1 MKKNMINKFTLKVLS
16 LIIAILIWLLVRNV
30 DDPIVVRT
38 FYEIPVSIENA
49 SYLAENLE
57 IPLLVD
63 GKDTVKVRVKG
74 ARSVVS
80 KLKKEDIKAVADMT
94 QIISKDTTPIM
105 VPVEVTGTGISD
117 SDITVRPRNIQV
129 DIEKQKS
136 VEKTIAVSTGDTQP
150 DKDYEIGN
158 LKANPEKVT
167 ISGPETIIN
176 KIDKVVALIDVMTG
190 RKESNIEIKSQL
202 KIYDKNL
209 DELSPKQLEYLNI
222 KEISDNT
229 IRIQAQFWK
238 VKQNVKIKAEYSGE
252 PKRGYEVDS
261 INLVPDTISV
271 AGTDE
276 ALKKLEQEGNTL
288 EIPGKYIDVT
298 DKTGDFEQ
306 NIDLSELLPEDLKL
320 VRDLNSSVIATVKI
334 LPYNSRDYEVSVTQI
349 EADNKAEDLDLVF
362 QDEQITI
369 RAKAKEQDLDSLS
382 AANIQVQ
389 IDLSGYGE
397 GEYEVPVTVTLPGGY
412 ELVESIKVKVKLVPG
427 AEK

>member
-94 QIISKDTTPIM
+94 QIISKDTTLIM

-176 KIDKVVALIDVMTG
+176 KIDKVVALIDVTG

>member
-176 KIDKVVALIDVMTG
+176 KIDKVVALIDVTG

-334 LPYNSRDYEVSVTQI
+334 LPYNSRDYEVSVTKI

>member
-176 KIDKVVALIDVMTG
+176 KIDKVVALIDVTG

-238 VKQNVKIKAEYSGE
+238 VKQNVKIKAECSGE

>member
-176 KIDKVVALIDVMTG
+176 KIDKVVALIDVTG

-238 VKQNVKIKAEYSGE
+238 VKQSVKIKAEYSGE

-349 EADNKAEDLDLVF
+349 EADNKAEDLDLIF

>member
-117 SDITVRPRNIQV
+117 SDITVRPGNIQV

-176 KIDKVVALIDVMTG
+176 KIDKVVALIDVTG

-298 DKTGDFEQ
+298 DKAGDFEQ

>member
-117 SDITVRPRNIQV
+117 SDITVRHRNIQV

-176 KIDKVVALIDVMTG
+176 KIDKVVALIDVTG

-298 DKTGDFEQ
+298 DKAGDFEQ

>member
-16 LIIAILIWLLVRNV
+16 LIIAILIWILVRNV

-176 KIDKVVALIDVMTG
+176 KIDKVVALIDVTG

>member
-176 KIDKVVALIDVMTG
+176 KIDKVVALIDVTG

-298 DKTGDFEQ
+298 DKAGDFEQ

-412 ELVESIKVKVKLVPG
+412 ELVESIKVKLKLVPG

>member
-1 MKKNMINKFTLKVLS
+1 MKKNMINKFTLKILS

-30 DDPIVVRT
+30 DDPIIVRT
-38 FYEIPVSIENA
+38 FHEIPVTIENA

-63 GKDTVKVRVKG
+63 GKDTVKVRIKG
-74 ARSVVS
+74 ARSVVN
-80 KLKKEDIKAVADMT
+80 KLEKEDITAVADMT

-105 VPVEVTGTGISD
+105 VPVEVTCTGISD

-129 DIEKQKS
+129 NIEKQKS

-167 ISGPETIIN
+167 ISGPESIIDR
-176 KIDKVVALIDVMTG
+176 IDKVVALVDVTG

-209 DELSPKQLEYLNI
+209 DELSAKQLEYLNI

-252 PKRGYEVDS
+252 PKHGYEVDS
-261 INLVPDTISV
+261 INLVPDTVSV
-271 AGTDE
+271 AGTEE

-298 DKTGDFEQ
+298 DKTGDFEE
-306 NIDLSELLPEDLKL
+306 NIDLNELLPEDLKL
-320 VRDLNSSVIATVKI
+320 VRDVNSSVIATVKI

-349 EADNKAEDLDLVF
+349 KADNKAEDLDLVF

>member
-1 MKKNMINKFTLKVLS
+1 MINKFTLKVLS

-176 KIDKVVALIDVMTG
+176 KIDKVVALIDVTG

-238 VKQNVKIKAEYSGE
+238 VKQSVKIKAEYSGE

-349 EADNKAEDLDLVF
+349 EADNKAEDLDLIF

>member
-1 MKKNMINKFTLKVLS
+1 MKKNMINKFTLKILS

-30 DDPIVVRT
+30 DDPIIVRT
-38 FYEIPVSIENA
+38 FYEIPVTIENA

-63 GKDTVKVRVKG
+63 GKDTVKVRIKG
-74 ARSVVS
+74 ARSVVN
-80 KLKKEDIKAVADMT
+80 KLEKEDITAVADMT

-105 VPVEVTGTGISD
+105 VPVEVTCTGISD

-129 DIEKQKS
+129 NIEKQKS

-167 ISGPETIIN
+167 ISGPESIIDR
-176 KIDKVVALIDVMTG
+176 IDKVVALVDVTG

-209 DELSPKQLEYLNI
+209 DELSAKQLEYLNI

-252 PKRGYEVDS
+252 PKHGYEVDS
-261 INLVPDTISV
+261 INLVPDTVSV
-271 AGTDE
+271 AGTEE

-298 DKTGDFEQ
+298 DKTGDFEE
-306 NIDLSELLPEDLKL
+306 NIDLNELLPEDLKL
-320 VRDLNSSVIATVKI
+320 VRDVNSSVIATVKI

-349 EADNKAEDLDLVF
+349 KADNKAEDLDLVF

-369 RAKAKEQDLDSLS
+369 RAKVKEQDLDSLS
-382 AANIQVQ
+382 TADIQVQ
-389 IDLSGYGE
+389 IDLNGYGE
-397 GEYEVPVTVTLPGGY
+397 GEYEVPVTVTLPSGY
-412 ELVESIKVKVKLVPG
+412 ELVEDIKVKVKLVPG

>member
-30 DDPIVVRT
+30 DEPIVVRT

-176 KIDKVVALIDVMTG
+176 KIDKVVALIDVTG

>member
-1 MKKNMINKFTLKVLS
+1 MKKNMINKFTLKILS

-30 DDPIVVRT
+30 DDPIIVRT
-38 FYEIPVSIENA
+38 FYEIPVTIENA

-63 GKDTVKVRVKG
+63 GKDTVKVRIKG
-74 ARSVVS
+74 ARSVVN
-80 KLKKEDIKAVADMT
+80 KLEKEDITAVADMT

-105 VPVEVTGTGISD
+105 VPVEVTCTGISD

-129 DIEKQKS
+129 NIEKQKS

-167 ISGPETIIN
+167 ISGPESIIDR
-176 KIDKVVALIDVMTG
+176 IDKVVALVDVTG

-209 DELSPKQLEYLNI
+209 DELSAKQLEYLNI

-252 PKRGYEVDS
+252 PKHGYEVDS
-261 INLVPDTISV
+261 INLVPDTVSV
-271 AGTDE
+271 AGTEE

-298 DKTGDFEQ
+298 DKTGDFEE
-306 NIDLSELLPEDLKL
+306 NIDLNELLPEDLKL
-320 VRDLNSSVIATVKI
+320 VRDVNSSVIATVKI

-349 EADNKAEDLDLVF
+349 KADNKAEDLDLVF

-382 AANIQVQ
+382 TADIQVQ
-389 IDLSGYGE
+389 IDLNGYGE
-397 GEYEVPVTVTLPGGY
+397 GEYEVPVTVTLPSGY
-412 ELVESIKVKVKLVPG
+412 ELVEDIKVKVKLVLG

>member
-117 SDITVRPRNIQV
+117 SGITVRPRNIQV

-176 KIDKVVALIDVMTG
+176 KIDKVVALIDVTG

-298 DKTGDFEQ
+298 DKAGDFEQ

>member
-176 KIDKVVALIDVMTG
+176 KIDKVVALIDVTG

-369 RAKAKEQDLDSLS
+369 RAKAKEQYLDSLS

-389 IDLSGYGE
+389 IDLNGYGE

>member
-1 MKKNMINKFTLKVLS
+1 MKKNMINKFTLKILS

-30 DDPIVVRT
+30 DDPIIVRT
-38 FYEIPVSIENA
+38 FYEIPVTIENA

-63 GKDTVKVRVKG
+63 GKDTVKVRIKG
-74 ARSVVS
+74 ARSVVN
-80 KLKKEDIKAVADMT
+80 KLEKEDITAVADMT

-105 VPVEVTGTGISD
+105 VPVEVTCTGISD
-117 SDITVRPRNIQV
+117 FDITVRPRNIQV
-129 DIEKQKS
+129 NIEKQKS

-167 ISGPETIIN
+167 ISGPESIIDR
-176 KIDKVVALIDVMTG
+176 IDKVVALVDVTG

-209 DELSPKQLEYLNI
+209 DELSAKQLEYLNI

-252 PKRGYEVDS
+252 PKHGYEVDS
-261 INLVPDTISV
+261 INLVPDTVSV
-271 AGTDE
+271 AGTEE

-298 DKTGDFEQ
+298 DKTGDFEE
-306 NIDLSELLPEDLKL
+306 NIDLNELLPEDLKL
-320 VRDLNSSVIATVKI
+320 VRDVNSSVIATVKI

-349 EADNKAEDLDLVF
+349 KADNKAEDLDLVF

-382 AANIQVQ
+382 TADIQVQ
-389 IDLSGYGE
+389 IDLNGYGE
-397 GEYEVPVTVTLPGGY
+397 GEYEVPVTVTLPSGY
-412 ELVESIKVKVKLVPG
+412 ELVEDIKVKVKLVPG

>member
-176 KIDKVVALIDVMTG
+176 KIDKVVALIDVTG

-298 DKTGDFEQ
+298 DKAGDFEQ

-389 IDLSGYGE
+389 IDSSGYGE

>member
-74 ARSVVS
+74 ARSVVN
-80 KLKKEDIKAVADMT
+80 KLEKEDIKAVADMT

-176 KIDKVVALIDVMTG
+176 KIDKVVALIDVTG

>member
-1 MKKNMINKFTLKVLS
+1 MKKNMINKFTLKILS
-16 LIIAILIWLLVRNV
+16 LIIAVLIWLLVRNV
-30 DDPIVVRT
+30 DDPIIVRT
-38 FYEIPVSIENA
+38 FYEIPVTIENA
-49 SYLAENLE
+49 SYFAENLE

-63 GKDTVKVRVKG
+63 GKDTVKVRIKG

-80 KLKKEDIKAVADMT
+80 KLKKTDITAVADMT
-94 QIISKDTTPIM
+94 QIISKDTIPIM
-105 VPVEVTGTGISD
+105 VPVEVTCTGISD
-117 SDITVRPRNIQV
+117 SDITVRPGNIQV

-150 DKDYEIGN
+150 DKDYEIGS

-167 ISGPETIIN
+167 ISGPETIID
-176 KIDKVVALIDVMTG
+176 KIDKVVALIDVSG
-190 RKESNIEIKSQL
+190 RKESNVEIKSQL

-209 DELSPKQLEYLNI
+209 DELSPKQLEYLNL

-229 IRIQAQFWK
+229 IKIQAQFWK

-252 PKRGYEVDS
+252 PMRGYEVDS

-276 ALKKLEQEGNTL
+276 ALKKLEEEGNTL

-298 DKTGDFEQ
+298 DKTADFEE
-306 NIDLSELLPEDLKL
+306 NIDLNELLSEDLKL

-382 AANIQVQ
+382 ATEIGAQ
-389 IDLSGYGE
+389 IDLKGYGE
-397 GEYEVPVTVTLPGGY
+397 GEYEVPVTVTLPSGY
-412 ELVESIKVKVKLVPG
+412 ELVADIKVKVKLVPG

>member
-176 KIDKVVALIDVMTG
+176 KIDKVVALIDVTG

-288 EIPGKYIDVT
+288 EISGKYIDVT

>member
-38 FYEIPVSIENA
+38 FYEIPVSIENV

-176 KIDKVVALIDVMTG
+176 KIDKVVALIDVTG

>member
-1 MKKNMINKFTLKVLS
+1 MKKNMINKFTLKILS

-30 DDPIVVRT
+30 DDPIIVRT
-38 FYEIPVSIENA
+38 FYEIPVTIENA

-63 GKDTVKVRVKG
+63 GKDTVKVRIKG
-74 ARSVVS
+74 ARSVVN
-80 KLKKEDIKAVADMT
+80 KLEKEDITAVADMT

-105 VPVEVTGTGISD
+105 VPVEVTCTGISD

-129 DIEKQKS
+129 NIEKQKS

-167 ISGPETIIN
+167 ISGPESIIDR
-176 KIDKVVALIDVMTG
+176 IDKVVALVDVTG

-202 KIYDKNL
+202 KTYDKNL
-209 DELSPKQLEYLNI
+209 DELSAKQLEYLNI

-252 PKRGYEVDS
+252 PKHGYEVDS
-261 INLVPDTISV
+261 INLVPDTVSV
-271 AGTDE
+271 AGTEE

-298 DKTGDFEQ
+298 DKTGDFEE
-306 NIDLSELLPEDLKL
+306 NIDLNELLPEDLKL
-320 VRDLNSSVIATVKI
+320 VRDVNSSVIATVKI

-349 EADNKAEDLDLVF
+349 KADNKAEDLDLVF

-382 AANIQVQ
+382 TADIQVQ
-389 IDLSGYGE
+389 IDLNGYGE
-397 GEYEVPVTVTLPGGY
+397 GEYEVPVTVTLPSGY
-412 ELVESIKVKVKLVPG
+412 ELVEDIKVKVKLVPG

>member
-176 KIDKVVALIDVMTG
+176 KIDKVVALIDVTG

-382 AANIQVQ
+382 VANIQVQ
-389 IDLSGYGE
+389 IDLNGYGE

>member
-176 KIDKVVALIDVMTG
+176 KIDKVVALIDVTG

-238 VKQNVKIKAEYSGE
+238 VKQSVKIKAEYSGE

-298 DKTGDFEQ
+298 DKAGDFEQ

-349 EADNKAEDLDLVF
+349 EADNKAEDLDLIF

>member
-1 MKKNMINKFTLKVLS
+1 MKKNMINKFTLKILS

-30 DDPIVVRT
+30 DDPIIVRT
-38 FYEIPVSIENA
+38 FYEIPVTIENA

-63 GKDTVKVRVKG
+63 GKDTVKVRIKG
-74 ARSVVS
+74 ARSVVN
-80 KLKKEDIKAVADMT
+80 KLEKEDITAVADMT

-105 VPVEVTGTGISD
+105 VPVEVTCTGISD

-129 DIEKQKS
+129 NIEKQKS
-136 VEKTIAVSTGDTQP
+136 VEKTIAVSTGDTQL

-167 ISGPETIIN
+167 ISGPESIIDR
-176 KIDKVVALIDVMTG
+176 IDKVVALVDVTG

-209 DELSPKQLEYLNI
+209 DELSAKQLEYLNI

-252 PKRGYEVDS
+252 PKHGYEVDS
-261 INLVPDTISV
+261 INLVPDTVSV
-271 AGTDE
+271 AGTEE

-298 DKTGDFEQ
+298 DKTGDFEE
-306 NIDLSELLPEDLKL
+306 NIDLNELLPEDLKL
-320 VRDLNSSVIATVKI
+320 VRDVNSSVIATVKI

-349 EADNKAEDLDLVF
+349 KADNKAEDLDLVF

-382 AANIQVQ
+382 TADIQVQ
-389 IDLSGYGE
+389 IDLNGYGE
-397 GEYEVPVTVTLPGGY
+397 GEYEVPVTVTLPSGY
-412 ELVESIKVKVKLVPG
+412 ELVEDIKVKVKLVPG

>member
-176 KIDKVVALIDVMTG
+176 KIDKVVALIDVTG

-369 RAKAKEQDLDSLS
+369 RVKAKEQDLDSLS

>member
-176 KIDKVVALIDVMTG
+176 KIDKVVALIDVTG

-238 VKQNVKIKAEYSGE
+238 VKQSVKIKAEYSGE

-320 VRDLNSSVIATVKI
+320 VRDLNSSVIVTVKI

-349 EADNKAEDLDLVF
+349 EADNKAEDLDLIF

>member
-176 KIDKVVALIDVMTG
+176 KIDKVVALIDVTG

-412 ELVESIKVKVKLVPG
+412 ELVKSIKVKVKLVPG

>member
-1 MKKNMINKFTLKVLS
+1 MKKNMINKFTLKILS

-30 DDPIVVRT
+30 DDPIIVRT
-38 FYEIPVSIENA
+38 FYEIPVTIENA

-63 GKDTVKVRVKG
+63 GKDTVKVRIKG
-74 ARSVVS
+74 ACSVVN
-80 KLKKEDIKAVADMT
+80 KLEKEDITAVADMT

-105 VPVEVTGTGISD
+105 VPVEVTCTGISD

-129 DIEKQKS
+129 NIEKQKS

-167 ISGPETIIN
+167 ISGPESIIDR
-176 KIDKVVALIDVMTG
+176 IDKVVALVDVTG

-209 DELSPKQLEYLNI
+209 DELSAKQLEYLNI

-252 PKRGYEVDS
+252 PKHGYEVDS
-261 INLVPDTISV
+261 INLVPDTVSV
-271 AGTDE
+271 AGTEE

-298 DKTGDFEQ
+298 DKTGDFEE
-306 NIDLSELLPEDLKL
+306 NIDLNELLPEDLKL
-320 VRDLNSSVIATVKI
+320 VRDVNSSVIATVKI

-349 EADNKAEDLDLVF
+349 KADNKAEDLDLVF

-382 AANIQVQ
+382 TADIQVQ
-389 IDLSGYGE
+389 IDLNGYGE
-397 GEYEVPVTVTLPGGY
+397 GEYEVPVTVTLPSGY
-412 ELVESIKVKVKLVPG
+412 ELVEDIKVKVKLVPG

>member
-176 KIDKVVALIDVMTG
+176 KIDKVVALIDVTG

-362 QDEQITI
+362 QITI

>member
-176 KIDKVVALIDVMTG
+176 KIDKVVALIDVTG

-209 DELSPKQLEYLNI
+209 DELSPKQLEYLNL

-229 IRIQAQFWK
+229 IKIQAQFWK
-238 VKQNVKIKAEYSGE
+238 VEQNVKIRAEYSGE
-252 PKRGYEVDS
+252 PRQGYEVDS

-276 ALKKLEQEGNTL
+276 ALKELEKKGNTL

-298 DKTGDFEQ
+298 DKTTDFEE
-306 NIDLSELLPEDLKL
+306 NIDLNELLPEDLKL

-334 LPYNSRDYEVSVTQI
+334 LPYNSRDYDVSVTQI
-349 EADNKAEDLDLVF
+349 EASNKAEDLDLVF

-382 AANIQVQ
+382 TANIKVQ
-389 IDLSGYGE
+389 IDLKGYGE
-397 GEYEVPVTVTLPGGY
+397 GEYEVPVTVTLPSGY
-412 ELVESIKVKVKLVPG
+412 ELAENIKVKVKLVPG

>member
-176 KIDKVVALIDVMTG
+176 KIDKVVALIDVTG

-349 EADNKAEDLDLVF
+349 EADNKAEGLDLVF

-389 IDLSGYGE
+389 IDLNGYGE
-397 GEYEVPVTVTLPGGY
+397 GEYEVPVTVTLPDGY

>member
-74 ARSVVS
+74 ASSVVS

-176 KIDKVVALIDVMTG
+176 KIDKVVALIDVTG

-298 DKTGDFEQ
+298 DKAGDFEQ

>member
-176 KIDKVVALIDVMTG
+176 KIDKVVALIDVTG

-412 ELVESIKVKVKLVPG
+412 ELVESIKVNVKLVPG

>member
-176 KIDKVVALIDVMTG
+176 KIDKVVALIDVTG

-298 DKTGDFEQ
+298 DKAGDFEQ

>member
-176 KIDKVVALIDVMTG
+176 KIDKVVALIDVTG

>member
-1 MKKNMINKFTLKVLS
+1 MKKNMINKFTLKILS
-16 LIIAILIWLLVRNV
+16 LIIAVLIWLLVRNV
-30 DDPIVVRT
+30 DDPIIVRT
-38 FYEIPVSIENA
+38 FYEIPVTIENA

-63 GKDTVKVRVKG
+63 GKDTVKVRIKG

-80 KLKKEDIKAVADMT
+80 KLEKADITAAADMT

-105 VPVEVTGTGISD
+105 VPVEVACTGISD
-117 SDITVRPRNIQV
+117 SDITVKPRNIQV
-129 DIEKQKS
+129 NIEKQKS

-150 DKDYEIGN
+150 DKDYEIGS

-167 ISGPETIIN
+167 ISGPETIID
-176 KIDKVVALIDVMTG
+176 KIDKVVALIDVTG

-209 DELSPKQLEYLNI
+209 DELSPKQLEYLNL

-229 IRIQAQFWK
+229 IKIQAQFWK
-238 VKQNVKIKAEYSGE
+238 VKQNVKIKAEHSGE
-252 PKRGYEVDS
+252 PRQGYEVDS

-276 ALKKLEQEGNTL
+276 ALKELEKKGNTL
-288 EIPGKYIDVT
+288 EIPGKYINVT
-298 DKTGDFEQ
+298 DKTADFEE
-306 NIDLSELLPEDLKL
+306 NIDLNELLPEDLKL

-349 EADNKAEDLDLVF
+349 EASNKAEDLDLVF

-369 RAKAKEQDLDSLS
+369 RAKAKEQDLDSLT
-382 AANIQVQ
+382 AANIKVQ
-389 IDLSGYGE
+389 IDLKEYGE
-397 GEYEVPVTVTLPGGY
+397 GEYEVPVTVTLPSGY
-412 ELVESIKVKVKLVPG
+412 ELVEDIKVKVKLVPG

>member
-1 MKKNMINKFTLKVLS
+1 MKKNMINKFTLKILS

-30 DDPIVVRT
+30 DDPIIVRT
-38 FYEIPVSIENA
+38 FYEIPVTIENA

-63 GKDTVKVRVKG
+63 GKDTVKVRIKG
-74 ARSVVS
+74 ARSVVN
-80 KLKKEDIKAVADMT
+80 KLEKEDITAVADMT

-105 VPVEVTGTGISD
+105 VPVEVTCTGISD

-167 ISGPETIIN
+167 ISGPESIIDR
-176 KIDKVVALIDVMTG
+176 IDKVVALVDVTG

-209 DELSPKQLEYLNI
+209 DELSAKQLEYLNI

-252 PKRGYEVDS
+252 PMYGYEVDS
-261 INLVPDTISV
+261 INLVPDTVSV

-276 ALKKLEQEGNTL
+276 ALKKLEKEGNTL
-288 EIPGKYIDVT
+288 EIPGEYIDVAN
-298 DKTGDFEQ
+298 KKGDFEE
-306 NIDLSELLPEDLKL
+306 NIDLNELLPEDLKL

-349 EADNKAEDLDLVF
+349 KADNKAEDLDLVF

-382 AANIQVQ
+382 TADIQVQ
-389 IDLSGYGE
+389 IDLNGYGE
-397 GEYEVPVTVTLPGGY
+397 GEYEVPVTVTLPRGY
-412 ELVESIKVKVKLVPG
+412 ELVEDIKVKVKLVPG

>member
-176 KIDKVVALIDVMTG
+176 KIDKVVALIDVTG

-298 DKTGDFEQ
+298 DKAGDFEQ

-412 ELVESIKVKVKLVPG
+412 ELVESIDRKSVV
-427 AEK
+427 